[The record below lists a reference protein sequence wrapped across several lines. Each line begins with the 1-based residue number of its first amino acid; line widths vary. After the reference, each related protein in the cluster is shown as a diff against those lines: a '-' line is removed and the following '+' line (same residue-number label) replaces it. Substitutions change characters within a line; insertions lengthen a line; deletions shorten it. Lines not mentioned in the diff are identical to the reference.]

1 MKTKYF
7 ILTSILIGLLA
18 SSYTEAPYKKGIH
31 FYKGSFE
38 EALAQAEKEK
48 KPVFVDFYATWCAP
62 CKALKRTSFKDGDVG
77 DYYNKN
83 FINVSIDAESKE
95 GKHIARYYGVGSY
108 PTMVITDYNGRKI
121 TSTSGFKKP
130 YILISFGRRVIP

>member
-1 MKTKYF
+1 MKNI
-7 ILTSILIGLLA
+7 ILLIFFTCLL

-38 EALAQAEKEK
+38 DALAKAEEEN
-48 KPVFVDFYATWCAP
+48 KPVFIDFYATWCAP
-62 CKALKRTSFKDGDVG
+62 CKALKRISFKDSDVG

-95 GKHIARYYGVGSY
+95 GKSIARYYGVASY
-108 PTMVITDYNGRKI
+108 PTMVIADYNGRKI

>member
-1 MKTKYF
+1 MKTKYTI
-7 ILTSILIGLLA
+7 ILVIIFGLF
-18 SSYTEAPYKKGIH
+18 SSHTEVTYKKGID

-38 EALAQAEKEK
+38 EALAKAEEEG

-62 CKALKRTSFKDGDVG
+62 CKALKRTSFKDSDVG

-95 GKHIARYYGVGSY
+95 GKNIARYYGVGSY
-108 PTMVITDYNGRKI
+108 PTMIITDYLGRKI